1 MPNYF
6 ISPSNNSN
14 IYLHQLYCSFIL
26 KWYIFYNSKF
36 NRIYFFFNPY
46 YINNWNQ
53 KLCFL
58 LYFVKYLIEYL
69 IQVWFY
75 LLQTIDVRE
84 IIYFIKKHLTFLQ
97 KITLFHCS
105 RLMAYPS
112 RSFFINL
119 LFLVH
124 SVIYIDGKSERY
136 KYKVSP
142 LNRFSRIS

>member
-1 MPNYF
+1 MILF
-6 ISPSNNSN
+6 ITN
-14 IYLHQLYCSFIL
+14 H
-26 KWYIFYNSKF
+26 
-36 NRIYFFFNPY
+36 
-46 YINNWNQ
+46 
-53 KLCFL
+53 
-58 LYFVKYLIEYL
+58 
-69 IQVWFY
+69 
-75 LLQTIDVRE
+75 DVRE

-142 LNRFSRIS
+142 LNRFIRIS

>member
-1 MPNYF
+1 MF
-6 ISPSNNSN
+6 
-14 IYLHQLYCSFIL
+14 FAIL
-26 KWYIFYNSKF
+26 CEIF
-36 NRIYFFFNPY
+36 NRIFNTSM
-46 YINNWNQ
+46 ILFITNH
-53 KLCFL
+53 
-58 LYFVKYLIEYL
+58 
-69 IQVWFY
+69 
-75 LLQTIDVRE
+75 DVRE

-142 LNRFSRIS
+142 LNRFTRIS